1 MPHEPGVDKSFTYFA
16 LIEAFDKN
24 GCPVCRFMTEYS
36 VSYLDG
42 LLYEQVNDV
51 GIRRKLRDAR
61 GFCNWHAWQ
70 ASKIAGSALGVAII
84 ANDLITAEMGRLD
97 VLLRGPMITGLQHPQ
112 QQQIAPKSLRAFIRG
127 WQQKEICPACRVIL
141 DHERHALETILN
153 SLHDEEFAHRFERSA
168 PLCILHTSRVAE
180 TNGLHP
186 SLRRLIELQRH
197 KYARL
202 GGELEEFCRK
212 HNYRFAHESWGT
224 ESDSWLRAIEF
235 LAGKPEVFG
244 NDVHRSQL
252 GGSATRG
259 WGILRD
265 WLLGWVLG
273 GTPRTRAQPHRA
285 EGEKL
290 HPGRRQDQP
299 QGGGKE

>member
-1 MPHEPGVDKSFTYFA
+1 MPHEPGADKSFTYFA
-16 LIEAFDKN
+16 LLEAFDKN

-70 ASKIAGSALGVAII
+70 ASKIASSALGIAII
-84 ANDLITAEMGRLD
+84 ANDLINEEMRRLD
-97 VLLRGPMITGLQHPQ
+97 VLLRGPMITRLQHPL

-127 WQQKEICPACRVIL
+127 WQQKGGCPACQVIL
-141 DHERHALETILN
+141 DHERHALESILN
-153 SLHDEEFAHRFERSA
+153 FLHDGEFAHRFERSA
-168 PLCILHTSRVAE
+168 PLCVLHTTRVAE

-197 KYARL
+197 KYAHL
-202 GGELEEFCRK
+202 VGELAEFCRK
-212 HNYRFAHESWGT
+212 HDYRFAHESWGS
-224 ESDSWLRAIEF
+224 ESDSWLRALEL

-244 NDVHRSQL
+244 NDIHRRKL
-252 GGSATRG
+252 GDGATRG

-273 GTPRTRAQPHRA
+273 GTPRTPARPRRAQ
-285 EGEKL
+285 GEKL
-290 HPGRRQDQP
+290 HPDRRQDQP
-299 QGGGKE
+299 EGDGKE